1 MVRIFKN
8 FIQFFIQFKQ
18 KKKKKV
24 HFNKIELKLLF
35 AIKVQNFVDHM

>member
-18 KKKKKV
+18 KKKKV